1 MTVQTVFRVEGMTCA
16 GCVARVESAIREI
29 PGVADA
35 AVNLATGSASIKYY
49 EDQAT
54 EAGFR
59 EAIEAAGYGVGD
71 PDDAN
76 ASQTNEI
83 SGLRRDV
90 IIAVLLSAVLLAIA
104 KVQMFFPVA
113 EAMYGLL
120 SKPVWGFFELA
131 LATPVVFYTGWRFIR
146 SGLIELRHLNPGMNS
161 LVMIGAGAAYFY
173 SVVVLFWPRIFPQGT
188 DQSYFVAAGVI
199 ITLILVG
206 RYLEALA
213 RGQTSRAIVALMD
226 LQPQTARVVKNGTES
241 EVFLEELC
249 IGDTLIVRPGE
260 RLAADGI
267 VLTGTSQI
275 DEAMITGEWM
285 PVDKS
290 VGAEVIAGTINKAG
304 AFTYRATCVGEN
316 TVLRQI
322 VQLVEQAQNDK
333 PSIQRLSDKIASI
346 FVPAVMLLSVIT
358 FAIWM
363 IIGPEPSFGFAFV
376 AAVSVLLI
384 ACPCAM
390 GLATPTAIMVGTGR
404 GAENGILIR
413 NGSALESLAQIDTV
427 MFDKTGT
434 LTQGMPELSDILDPV
449 SGESLIKDEN
459 VLVLIAAAEAQ
470 SEHPVSRAIV
480 EAAIQKGLVLPAASE
495 FSVCPGLGIEALV
508 EGKHIQ
514 IGSAQLMAQEKVEIG
529 LALDLAASL
538 AKKGKIVVMAAI
550 DSKLVAVLGITDSV
564 KPEVPQ
570 TLSEIETIGLQVG
583 LITGDGKLTADFV
596 ASELGISQITPETL
610 PDDKASEVVR
620 LQKEGRKIAFVGDGI
635 NDAPALAVAD
645 VGIALGTGTDIAVQA
660 GDVVLMAGDVR
671 GVVRAIALAR
681 SVLRT
686 IQFNLFWAYGYNIVL
701 IPVAAG
707 MFFPL
712 FGWLLNPILAAAAM
726 SLSSIFVVTN
736 SLRLRRLKL
745 PCSL

>member
-104 KVQMFFPVA
+104 KVQMFSPVA

-226 LQPQTARVVKNGTES
+226 LQPQTARVVKNGTEA

-290 VGAEVIAGTINKAG
+290 AGAEVIAGTINKAG
-304 AFTYRATCVGEN
+304 AFTYRATCIGED

-333 PSIQRLSDKIASI
+333 PAIQRLSDKIASI

-529 LALDLAASL
+529 LALGLAASL

-550 DSKLVAVLGITDSV
+550 DSKLIAVLGITDSV

>member
-29 PGVADA
+29 PGVEDA
-35 AVNLATGSASIKYY
+35 AVNLATGSASIKYC

-59 EAIEAAGYGVGD
+59 KAIEAAGYGVGD

-90 IIAVLLSAVLLAIA
+90 IIAVLLSAVLLAIS
-104 KVQMFFPVA
+104 KVQMFSPVA

-173 SVVVLFWPRIFPQGT
+173 SVVVLFWPRMFPQET

-213 RGQTSRAIVALMD
+213 RGQTSRAIGALMD
-226 LQPQTARVVKNGTES
+226 LEPQTARVVKDGTEA
-241 EVFLEELC
+241 EIFLEELC
-249 IGDTLIVRPGE
+249 IGDTLVVRPGE

-275 DEAMITGEWM
+275 DE
-285 PVDKS
+285 
-290 VGAEVIAGTINKAG
+290 
-304 AFTYRATCVGEN
+304 
-316 TVLRQI
+316 
-322 VQLVEQAQNDK
+322 NDK
-333 PSIQRLSDKIASI
+333 PAIQRLSDKIASI
-346 FVPAVMLLSVIT
+346 FVPAVMLLSIIT

-390 GLATPTAIMVGTGR
+390 GLATPTAIMVGTGL

-449 SGESLIKDEN
+449 SGESLTKDEN

-470 SEHPVSRAIV
+470 SEHPISRAIV
-480 EAAIQKGLVLPAASE
+480 EAATQKGLVLPAASE

-514 IGSAQLMAQEKVEIG
+514 VGSAQLMAQEKVEIG
-529 LALDLAASL
+529 LAQGLAASL
-538 AKKGKIVVMAAI
+538 A
-550 DSKLVAVLGITDSV
+550 
-564 KPEVPQ
+564 
-570 TLSEIETIGLQVG
+570 
-583 LITGDGKLTADFV
+583 
-596 ASELGISQITPETL
+596 
-610 PDDKASEVVR
+610 
-620 LQKEGRKIAFVGDGI
+620 
-635 NDAPALAVAD
+635 
-645 VGIALGTGTDIAVQA
+645 
-660 GDVVLMAGDVR
+660 
-671 GVVRAIALAR
+671 
-681 SVLRT
+681 
-686 IQFNLFWAYGYNIVL
+686 
-701 IPVAAG
+701 
-707 MFFPL
+707 
-712 FGWLLNPILAAAAM
+712 
-726 SLSSIFVVTN
+726 
-736 SLRLRRLKL
+736 
-745 PCSL
+745 

>member
-16 GCVARVESAIREI
+16 GCVARVESAIREV

-104 KVQMFFPVA
+104 KVQMFSPVA

-226 LQPQTARVVKNGTES
+226 LQPQTARVVKNGTEA

-290 VGAEVIAGTINKAG
+290 AGAEVIAGTINKAG
-304 AFTYRATCVGEN
+304 AFTYRATCIGEN

-333 PSIQRLSDKIASI
+333 PAIQRLSDKIASI

-529 LALDLAASL
+529 LALGLAASL

-550 DSKLVAVLGITDSV
+550 DSKLIAVLGITDSV

>member
-104 KVQMFFPVA
+104 KVQMFSPVA

-226 LQPQTARVVKNGTES
+226 LQPQTARVVKNGTEA
-241 EVFLEELC
+241 EIFFEELC

-290 VGAEVIAGTINKAG
+290 AGAEVIAGTINKAG
-304 AFTYRATCVGEN
+304 AFTYRATCIGED

-333 PSIQRLSDKIASI
+333 PAIQRLSDKIASI

-529 LALDLAASL
+529 LALGLAASL

-550 DSKLVAVLGITDSV
+550 DSKLIAVLGITDSV

>member
-16 GCVARVESAIREI
+16 GCVARVESAIREV

-104 KVQMFFPVA
+104 KVQMFSPVA

-226 LQPQTARVVKNGTES
+226 LQPQTARVVKNGTEA
-241 EVFLEELC
+241 EIFLEELC

-290 VGAEVIAGTINKAG
+290 AGAEVIAGTINKAG
-304 AFTYRATCVGEN
+304 AFTYRATCIGED

-333 PSIQRLSDKIASI
+333 PAIQRLSDKIASI

-449 SGESLIKDEN
+449 SGESLTKDEN

-514 IGSAQLMAQEKVEIG
+514 IGSAQLMVQEKVEIG
-529 LALDLAASL
+529 LALGLAASL

>member
-16 GCVARVESAIREI
+16 GCVARVESAIREV

-104 KVQMFFPVA
+104 KVQMFSPVA

-226 LQPQTARVVKNGTES
+226 LQPQTARVVKNGTEA
-241 EVFLEELC
+241 EIFLEELC

-290 VGAEVIAGTINKAG
+290 AGAEVIAGTINKAG
-304 AFTYRATCVGEN
+304 AFTYRATCIGED

-333 PSIQRLSDKIASI
+333 PAIQRLSDKIASI

-529 LALDLAASL
+529 LALGLAASL

>member
-16 GCVARVESAIREI
+16 GCVARVESAIREV

-104 KVQMFFPVA
+104 KVQMFSPVA

-226 LQPQTARVVKNGTES
+226 LQPQTARVVKNGTEA

-290 VGAEVIAGTINKAG
+290 AGAEVIAGTINKAG
-304 AFTYRATCVGEN
+304 AFTYRATCIGEN

-413 NGSALESLAQIDTV
+413 NGGALEGLAQIDTV

>member
-16 GCVARVESAIREI
+16 GCVARVESAIREV

-104 KVQMFFPVA
+104 KVQMFSPVA

-226 LQPQTARVVKNGTES
+226 LQPQTARVVKNGTEA

-290 VGAEVIAGTINKAG
+290 AGAEVIAGTINKAG
-304 AFTYRATCVGEN
+304 AFTYRATCIGED

-333 PSIQRLSDKIASI
+333 PAIQRLSDKIASI

-529 LALDLAASL
+529 LALGLAASL

>member
-16 GCVARVESAIREI
+16 GCVARVESAIREV

-104 KVQMFFPVA
+104 KVQMFSPVA

-226 LQPQTARVVKNGTES
+226 LQPQTARVVKNGTEA
-241 EVFLEELC
+241 EIFLEELC

-290 VGAEVIAGTINKAG
+290 AGAEVIAGTINKAG
-304 AFTYRATCVGEN
+304 AFTYRATCIGED

-333 PSIQRLSDKIASI
+333 PAIQRLSDKIASI

-358 FAIWM
+358 FAIWI

-529 LALDLAASL
+529 LALGLAASL

-550 DSKLVAVLGITDSV
+550 DSKLIAVLGITDSV

>member
-104 KVQMFFPVA
+104 KVQMFSPVA

-226 LQPQTARVVKNGTES
+226 LQPQTARVVKNGTEA
-241 EVFLEELC
+241 EIFLEELC

-290 VGAEVIAGTINKAG
+290 AGAEVIAGTINKAG
-304 AFTYRATCVGEN
+304 AFTYRATCIGED

-333 PSIQRLSDKIASI
+333 PAIQRLSDKIASI

-529 LALDLAASL
+529 LALGLAASL

>member
-16 GCVARVESAIREI
+16 GCVARVESAIREV

-90 IIAVLLSAVLLAIA
+90 IIAVLLSVVLLAIA
-104 KVQMFFPVA
+104 KVQMFSPVA

-226 LQPQTARVVKNGTES
+226 LQPQTARVVKNGTEA
-241 EVFLEELC
+241 EIFLEELC

-290 VGAEVIAGTINKAG
+290 AGAEVIAGTINKAG
-304 AFTYRATCVGEN
+304 AFTYRATCIGED

-333 PSIQRLSDKIASI
+333 PAIQRLSAKIASI
-346 FVPAVMLLSVIT
+346 FVAAVMLLSVIT

-529 LALDLAASL
+529 LALGLAASL

-550 DSKLVAVLGITDSV
+550 DSKLVAVLGITDSM

>member
-131 LATPVVFYTGWRFIR
+131 LVTPVVFYTGWRFIR

-304 AFTYRATCVGEN
+304 AFTYRATCIGEN

>member
-16 GCVARVESAIREI
+16 GCVARVESAIREV

-104 KVQMFFPVA
+104 KVQMFSPVA

-226 LQPQTARVVKNGTES
+226 LQPQTARVVKNGTEA
-241 EVFLEELC
+241 EIFLEELC

-290 VGAEVIAGTINKAG
+290 AGAEVIAGTINKAG
-304 AFTYRATCVGEN
+304 AFTYRATCIGED

-333 PSIQRLSDKIASI
+333 PAIQRLSDKIASI

-529 LALDLAASL
+529 LALGLAASL

-550 DSKLVAVLGITDSV
+550 DSKLVAVLGITDSM

>member
-16 GCVARVESAIREI
+16 GCVARVESAIREV

-104 KVQMFFPVA
+104 KVQMFSPVA

-226 LQPQTARVVKNGTES
+226 LQPQTARVVKNGTEA
-241 EVFLEELC
+241 EIFLEELC

-290 VGAEVIAGTINKAG
+290 AGAEVIAGTINKAG
-304 AFTYRATCVGEN
+304 AFTYRATCIGED

-333 PSIQRLSDKIASI
+333 PAIQRLSDKIASI

-514 IGSAQLMAQEKVEIG
+514 IGSAQLMVQEKVEIG
-529 LALDLAASL
+529 LALGLAASL
-538 AKKGKIVVMAAI
+538 AKKGKIVVMVAI
-550 DSKLVAVLGITDSV
+550 DSKLIAVLGITDSL

>member
-104 KVQMFFPVA
+104 KVQMFSPVA

-226 LQPQTARVVKNGTES
+226 LQPQTARVVKNGTEA
-241 EVFLEELC
+241 EIFLEELC

-290 VGAEVIAGTINKAG
+290 AGAEVIAGTINKAG
-304 AFTYRATCVGEN
+304 AFTYRATCIGEN

-333 PSIQRLSDKIASI
+333 PAIQRLSDKIASI

>member
-1 MTVQTVFRVEGMTCA
+1 
-16 GCVARVESAIREI
+16 
-29 PGVADA
+29 
-35 AVNLATGSASIKYY
+35 
-49 EDQAT
+49 
-54 EAGFR
+54 
-59 EAIEAAGYGVGD
+59 
-71 PDDAN
+71 
-76 ASQTNEI
+76 
-83 SGLRRDV
+83 
-90 IIAVLLSAVLLAIA
+90 
-104 KVQMFFPVA
+104 
-113 EAMYGLL
+113 
-120 SKPVWGFFELA
+120 
-131 LATPVVFYTGWRFIR
+131 
-146 SGLIELRHLNPGMNS
+146 
-161 LVMIGAGAAYFY
+161 
-173 SVVVLFWPRIFPQGT
+173 
-188 DQSYFVAAGVI
+188 
-199 ITLILVG
+199 
-206 RYLEALA
+206 
-213 RGQTSRAIVALMD
+213 MD
-226 LQPQTARVVKNGTES
+226 LEPQTARVVKDGTEA
-241 EVFLEELC
+241 EIFLEELC
-249 IGDTLIVRPGE
+249 IGDTLVVRPGE

-267 VLTGTSQI
+267 VLTGISQI

-290 VGAEVIAGTINKAG
+290 AGAEVIAGTINKAG
-304 AFTYRATCVGEN
+304 AFTYRATCIGED

-322 VQLVEQAQNDK
+322 VRLVEQAQNDK
-333 PSIQRLSDKIASI
+333 PPIQRLSDKIASI
-346 FVPAVMLLSVIT
+346 FVPVVILLSVIT

-363 IIGPEPSFGFAFV
+363 IIGAESGFAFAFV

-449 SGESLIKDEN
+449 SGESLTKDEN

-470 SEHPVSRAIV
+470 SEHPISRAIV

-495 FSVCPGLGIEALV
+495 FSVYPGLGIEALV

-514 IGSAQLMAQEKVEIG
+514 VGSAQLMAQEKVEIG
-529 LALDLAASL
+529 LAQGLAASL
-538 AKKGKIVVMAAI
+538 AKKGKIVVMGAI

-583 LITGDGKLTADFV
+583 MITGDGKLTADFV
-596 ASELGISQITPETL
+596 ASGLGISQITPETL
-610 PDDKASEVVR
+610 PDDKAREVVR

-635 NDAPALAVAD
+635 NDAPALAAAD

-736 SLRLRRLKL
+736 SLRLRRLQL
-745 PCSL
+745 PFSL

>member
-71 PDDAN
+71 PDNAN

-104 KVQMFFPVA
+104 KVQMFSPVA

-226 LQPQTARVVKNGTES
+226 LQPQTARVVKNGTEA
-241 EVFLEELC
+241 EIFLEELC

-290 VGAEVIAGTINKAG
+290 AGAEVIAGTINKAG
-304 AFTYRATCVGEN
+304 AFTYRATCIGED

-333 PSIQRLSDKIASI
+333 PAIQRLSDKIASI
-346 FVPAVMLLSVIT
+346 FVPAVMLLSVVT

-449 SGESLIKDEN
+449 SGESLTKDEN

-495 FSVCPGLGIEALV
+495 FSVCPGRGIEALV

-514 IGSAQLMAQEKVEIG
+514 IGSAQLMAQEKIEIG
-529 LALDLAASL
+529 LALGLAASL

>member
-16 GCVARVESAIREI
+16 GCVARVESAIREV

-104 KVQMFFPVA
+104 KVQMFSPVA

-226 LQPQTARVVKNGTES
+226 LQPQTARVVKNGTEA
-241 EVFLEELC
+241 EIFLEELC

-290 VGAEVIAGTINKAG
+290 AGAEVIAGTINKAG
-304 AFTYRATCVGEN
+304 AFTYRATCIGED

-333 PSIQRLSDKIASI
+333 PAIQRLSDKIASI

-529 LALDLAASL
+529 LALGLADSL

>member
-16 GCVARVESAIREI
+16 GCVARVESAIREV

-104 KVQMFFPVA
+104 KVQMFSPVA

-226 LQPQTARVVKNGTES
+226 LQPQTARVVKNGTEA
-241 EVFLEELC
+241 EIFLEELC

-290 VGAEVIAGTINKAG
+290 AGAEVIAGTINKAG
-304 AFTYRATCVGEN
+304 AFTYRATCIGED

-333 PSIQRLSDKIASI
+333 PAIQRLSDKIASI

-529 LALDLAASL
+529 LALGLAASL

-550 DSKLVAVLGITDSV
+550 DSKLIAVLGITDSV

>member
-90 IIAVLLSAVLLAIA
+90 IIAVLLSVVLLAIA
-104 KVQMFFPVA
+104 KVQMFSPVA

-226 LQPQTARVVKNGTES
+226 LQPQTARVVKNGTEA
-241 EVFLEELC
+241 EIFLEELC

-290 VGAEVIAGTINKAG
+290 AGAEVIAGTINKAG
-304 AFTYRATCVGEN
+304 AFTYRATCIGEN

-333 PSIQRLSDKIASI
+333 PAIQRLSDKIASI

>member
-29 PGVADA
+29 PGVEDA

-76 ASQTNEI
+76 ASQLNEI

-90 IIAVLLSAVLLAIA
+90 IIAVLLSAVLFVIS
-104 KVQMFFPVA
+104 KVQMFPPVA
-113 EAMYGLL
+113 AAMFGLV

-188 DQSYFVAAGVI
+188 DQSYFVAAGI
-199 ITLILVG
+199 IVTLILVG

-213 RGQTSRAIVALMD
+213 RGQTSRAISALVD
-226 LQPQTARVVKNGTES
+226 LEPQTARVVKNGTEA
-241 EVFLEELC
+241 EIFLEELC
-249 IGDTLIVRPGE
+249 IGDTLVVRPGE

-275 DEAMITGEWM
+275 DEAMITGEWV

-290 VGAEVIAGTINKAG
+290 AGAKVIAGTINKAG
-304 AFTYRATCVGEN
+304 AFTYRATSIGED

-333 PSIQRLSDKIASI
+333 PPIQRLSDKIASI
-346 FVPAVMLLSVIT
+346 FVPVVMLLSVIT

-363 IIGPEPSFGFAFV
+363 IIGAESGFAFAFV

-434 LTQGMPELSDILDPV
+434 LTQGMPTLSDILDPV
-449 SGESLIKDEN
+449 SGESLNKDDN
-459 VLVLIAAAEAQ
+459 VLELIAAAEAQ

-480 EAAIQKGLVLPAASE
+480 EAAIKKDLVLPAASE
-495 FSVCPGLGIEALV
+495 FSVCPGLGIEALI

-514 IGSAQLMAQEKVEIG
+514 VGSAQLMAQEKIEIR
-529 LALDLAASL
+529 LALGLAASL

-596 ASELGISQITPETL
+596 ASELGISQITSETL
-610 PDDKASEVVR
+610 PDDKASEIIR

-645 VGIALGTGTDIAVQA
+645 VGIALGTGTDIAVHA

-671 GVVRAIALAR
+671 GVLKAIALAR

-726 SLSSIFVVTN
+726 SLSSLFVVIN
-736 SLRLRRLKL
+736 SLRLRRLQL
-745 PCSL
+745 PFSL